1 MAEQFTRTKL
11 AERRTPPGVD
21 RVGDQLLA
29 AAGLSLYEHGRGGVG
44 GLVDLLLE
52 ALDGVAFPD
61 DVVHTI
67 ACAPYA

>member
-1 MAEQFTRTKL
+1 M
-11 AERRTPPGVD
+11 D